1 MGFRQGC
8 SGYRTA
14 GDGRIVKRPVH
25 QTLIDARRKSPGFL
39 WLVDPDKID
48 ANNPDPRWARAKEIG
63 VTAFLV
69 GSSQDG
75 KTDLDKPLAVL
86 REHVTLPLILFP
98 GSASQVSPH
107 FDAVLFLTLLSGRN
121 PEYLVGE
128 QVKGAPLI
136 REFGIEP
143 IPTGYIL
150 VDTGTETSVAKRS
163 ATKPIPENQVES
175 ICEHAL
181 CGEYMGHAF
190 IYLEAGSGARQP
202 IAASVIEQV
211 KSEISIPLIVGGG
224 MKTPAA
230 CTNTVV
236 AGADFVVVGTALEND
251 WSEELLIGMVTATTG
266 PKKAVK
272 V

>member
-1 MGFRQGC
+1 MN
-8 SGYRTA
+8 
-14 GDGRIVKRPVH
+14 RPTY
-25 QTLIDARRKSPGFL
+25 QRLIDARRSAPGFL

-48 ANNPDPRWARAKEIG
+48 ADNPDPRWARAGEIG

-75 KTDLDKPLAVL
+75 KTDLDKPLAIL
-86 REHVTLPLILFP
+86 REHVSLPLILFP

-107 FDAVLFLTLLSGRN
+107 FDAVLFLSLLSGRN

-128 QVKGAPLI
+128 QVKGTPLI
-136 REFGIEP
+136 REYGIEP

-163 ATKPIPENQVES
+163 ATKPIAEDQIVR
-175 ICEHAL
+175 ICDHAL
-181 CGEYMGHAF
+181 CGQYMGHSF
-190 IYLEAGSGARQP
+190 IYLEAGSGAREP
-202 IAASVIEQV
+202 IAPSVIERV
-211 KSEISIPLIVGGG
+211 KAEIAIPLIVGGG
-224 MKTPAA
+224 LKTPLA
-230 CTNTVV
+230 CASAVT

-251 WSEELLIGMVTATTG
+251 WSVDLLTGMVEATRAS
-266 PKKAVK
+266 KKAAK

>member
-1 MGFRQGC
+1 M
-8 SGYRTA
+8 
-14 GDGRIVKRPVH
+14 KRPTY
-25 QTLIDARRKSPGFL
+25 QTLIDARRTAPGFL

-48 ANNPDPRWARAKEIG
+48 ANNPDPRWARAGEIG

-75 KTDLDKPLAVL
+75 QTDLDLPLAVL

-107 FDAVLFLTLLSGRN
+107 FDAVLFLSLLSGRN

-128 QVKGAPLI
+128 QVKGTPLI
-136 REFGIEP
+136 REYGIEP

-163 ATKPIPENQVES
+163 ATKPIAEDRVGW

-181 CGEYMGHAF
+181 CGEYMGHSF

-202 IAASVIEQV
+202 IATGVIEQV
-211 KSEISIPLIVGGG
+211 KAAISIPLIIGGG
-224 MKTPAA
+224 LKTPASCA
-230 CTNTVV
+230 DAVA

-251 WSEELLIGMVTATTG
+251 WSVDLLTGMVGATTG